1 MRQIPVLLLTAILLM
16 GASAS
21 PQAPKLVTGAD
32 WLTMATPEK
41 EAYIIST
48 VGFLEAKG
56 IPFQQPLPFYGM
68 AMNELVLMPGA
79 DKADMATLLLSVV
92 YKDDARTRPMI
103 DKMKKSGK
111 EGSATPYPTPTQAPA
126 KSRQRLY

>member
-1 MRQIPVLLLTAILLM
+1 MRQIPALLLAAILLI
-16 GASAS
+16 GASDA
-21 PQAPKLVTGAD
+21 QAPKLVTGAD
-32 WLTMATPEK
+32 WLTMATAEK

-92 YKDDARTRPMI
+92 YKDDPRTRPMI

-111 EGSATPYPTPTQAPA
+111 EGSAPPSPMPTQAPA